1 MIMNS
6 KALFRELV
14 NQVDN
19 SFDRSEAEAIIYRL
33 LENKVRLYRKDILM
47 GVETKATLQQFTDSI
62 ERINHH
68 EPIQYILNEEEFFGR
83 TFYVD
88 TSVLIPRPETEELV
102 RHCID
107 LLPRQKG
114 VRILD
119 VGTGS
124 GCIPITLS
132 LEIHGSE
139 VYASDVSEKALK
151 VAYQNTMALRT
162 EVHFFLHDILTE
174 ELPFSNLDLIV
185 SNPPYISE
193 REKGTMLPNVLT
205 HEPHLA
211 LFAGD
216 DDVLIFYKAIARHAV
231 TGLKAGGYVAMEINE
246 HFGKETAAIFMN
258 EWFSDVRIIK
268 DINQKDRFVIARRK

>member
-1 MIMNS
+1 MMMNS
-6 KALFRELV
+6 KTLFIELV
-14 NQVDN
+14 NQVDV

-33 LENKVRLYRKDILM
+33 LENKARLYRKDILM
-47 GVETKATLQQFTDSI
+47 GVETKATLQQFKDSI

-107 LLPRQKG
+107 LLHGQKG
-114 VRILD
+114 LRILD
-119 VGTGS
+119 IGTGS

-139 VYASDVSEKALK
+139 VYASEVSEKALK
-151 VAYQNTMALRT
+151 VAYQNAMALRT

-174 ELPFSNLDLIV
+174 NLPFSDLDLIV

-193 REKGTMLPNVLT
+193 REKSTMHPNVLT

-216 DDVLIFYKAIARHAV
+216 DDVLIFYKAIVKHAV
-231 TGLKAGGYVAMEINE
+231 TNLKAGGFVAMEINE
-246 HFGKETAAIFMN
+246 HYGKETAAIFMN